1 MQYEFEDCHDFG
13 IVHRVP
19 FFISIGVAG
28 LSHDLRH
35 EERFYVEATFTLTPE
50 DGPIGT
56 WTFQQNIHECTPG
69 SCKMFSS
76 AKMN

>member
-1 MQYEFEDCHDFG
+1 MRMRMEVKKKMSKMNTMMQYEFEDCHDFS
-13 IVHRVP
+13 IVHRFP

-56 WTFQQNIHECTPG
+56 WTFQ
-69 SCKMFSS
+69 
-76 AKMN
+76 